1 MSKNKVKRIQPC
13 RRQAMHRGKE
23 TSTKPKKPVT
33 RRKDFSASG
42 KGKKR
47 KKRRVHKIEAMADRI
62 NLRRSFHRSAFS
74 IRINVC
80 LCEVE

>member
-1 MSKNKVKRIQPC
+1 MSKNKVKRNSSR

-47 KKRRVHKIEAMADRI
+47 KKRRVHKMKPWQIALICVGAFI
-62 NLRRSFHRSAFS
+62 AALFS

>member
-1 MSKNKVKRIQPC
+1 MSKNKVKRNSSR

-47 KKRRVHKIEAMADRI
+47 KKRRVHKI
-62 NLRRSFHRSAFS
+62 HRSAFS

>member
-1 MSKNKVKRIQPC
+1 MSKNKVKRNSSR

-47 KKRRVHKIEAMADRI
+47 KRDV
-62 NLRRSFHRSAFS
+62 F
-74 IRINVC
+74 IR
-80 LCEVE
+80 